1 MRYAMIVD
9 KKLKILKTEEQ
20 YLKPTARVEAQK
32 EITKTVEVEQ
42 KYKPVKFA
50 ALPKFNQETQAVF
63 QTAPVDK
70 GDYIEAGVV
79 VVDLPP
85 EKDPIFDEPIKEE
98 PVIKK

>member
-9 KKLKILKTEEQ
+9 KKLKILKNEEQ
-20 YLKPTARVEAQK
+20 YLKPTAWVEAQK
-32 EITKTVEVEQ
+32 EITKQVELEQ

-50 ALPKFNQETQAVF
+50 PLPKFNQETQAVF
-63 QTAPVDK
+63 QSAPIDK

-85 EKDPIFDEPIKEE
+85 EKEPVFDEPVI
-98 PVIKK
+98 IKK

>member
-9 KKLKILKTEEQ
+9 KKLEILSAHEQ
-20 YLKPTARVEAQK
+20 YTKPAQRVDIAKQ
-32 EITKTVEVEQ
+32 VES
-42 KYKPVKFA
+42 KYKPVQFA
-50 ALPKFNQETQAVF
+50 AIPKGFDQLTQAVF
-63 QTAPVDK
+63 QSAPIDK

>member
-1 MRYAMIVD
+1 MRYAKIVD
-9 KKLKILKTEEQ
+9 KKLELLKTEEQ

-32 EITKTVEVEQ
+32 EITKQVEAEQ

-50 ALPKFNQETQAVF
+50 PLPKFNQETQAVF

-70 GDYIEAGVV
+70 GDYIEAGVT

-85 EKDPIFDEPIKEE
+85 EKEPVFDEMVK